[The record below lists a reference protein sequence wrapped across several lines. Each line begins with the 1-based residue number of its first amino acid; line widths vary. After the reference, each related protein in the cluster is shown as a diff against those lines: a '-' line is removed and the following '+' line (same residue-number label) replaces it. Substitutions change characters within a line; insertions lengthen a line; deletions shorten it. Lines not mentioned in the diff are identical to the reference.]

1 MVINSVEFL
10 LKKTFEKLKLE
21 EKLAIKQLGPD
32 RLDIN
37 IIHQMKDRE
46 TYRLTELSPERDKKR
61 KNVHVVAQRET
72 LFFVSHI
79 SSKGIYGFYI
89 YFIYIYI

>member
-32 RLDIN
+32 RPDIN
-37 IIHQMKDRE
+37 IIQQIE
-46 TYRLTELSPERDKKR
+46 TVFCFPCLLFRASVCTGL
-61 KNVHVVAQRET
+61 AQED
-72 LFFVSHI
+72 LCE
-79 SSKGIYGFYI
+79 
-89 YFIYIYI
+89 